1 MEEKSLQVFVNFKL
15 EAASKQVRQE
25 SIILRAASTKAS
37 KFVFTG
43 GGAAKKTQKLLHR
56 DIINTVP
63 GFFY

>member
-1 MEEKSLQVFVNFKL
+1 MENKSLQVFVNFKL
-15 EAASKQVRQE
+15 DATGKQVPPE
-25 SIILRAASTKAS
+25 FIILCATSTKAS

-56 DIINTVP
+56 DIINTDP